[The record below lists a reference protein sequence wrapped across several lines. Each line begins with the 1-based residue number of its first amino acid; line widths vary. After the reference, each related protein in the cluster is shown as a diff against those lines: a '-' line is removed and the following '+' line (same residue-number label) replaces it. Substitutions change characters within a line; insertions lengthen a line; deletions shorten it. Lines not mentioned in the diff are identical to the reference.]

1 MGMRSVSTT
10 VFIRESFFFLIHQ
23 YSIIKMELILESSAI
38 GFLWRNQ
45 LSFSLDA
52 LFCFDVSISFIQ
64 KIEQFM
70 VAKIIHR

>member
-1 MGMRSVSTT
+1 
-10 VFIRESFFFLIHQ
+10 
-23 YSIIKMELILESSAI
+23 MELILESSAI

-64 KIEQFM
+64 KIEQF
-70 VAKIIHR
+70 VVSKIIHR